1 MTWEKRV
8 SSEFTCTSGNK
19 VTAHRPGPSLTL
31 KAQRFLPILQAVGA
45 DSDSSPD
52 KMMEG
57 ILKLS
62 DDELDKL
69 TDFARIVICDAVD
82 QPVIS
87 LRPTQGQ
94 YHPDD
99 LPITDFWELFIW
111 ISKGCPTIPVK
122 LKEGETSVEAVE
134 GFPREQAGDA
144 GISHD
149 SESIQ

>member
-1 MTWEKRV
+1 MNQWSKRV

-31 KAQRFLPILQAVGA
+31 KAQRFLPILQAVQA
-45 DSDSSPD
+45 DQSTPE

-57 ILKLS
+57 ILRLS

-87 LRPTQGQ
+87 LTPKQGQ

-134 GFPREQAGDA
+134 GFPGEHLRDA
-144 GISHD
+144 GVSD
-149 SESIQ
+149 GGEQVQ